1 MIVINSYNRFFNW
14 YRGKCEVTTE
24 SVFYI
29 TGENRFAEAEY
40 AYSQK
45 KEIVPLLMQTGY
57 KATGW
62 LGAMIGAR
70 LFYDFSG
77 KYDFDKK
84 FNELYLALAGKLV
97 PKNTLNSIPEVC
109 Y

>member
-1 MIVINSYNRFFNW
+1 MIQRKKWKTNILSIFD
-14 YRGKCEVTTE
+14 
-24 SVFYI
+24 I
-29 TGENRFAEAEY
+29 TGENCLTEAEY

-84 FNELYLALAGKLV
+84 FSELFLALAGKLA
-97 PKNTLNSIPEVC
+97 PKKTLSSGRPEVC
-109 Y
+109 

>member
-1 MIVINSYNRFFNW
+1 MAKIFD
-14 YRGKCEVTTE
+14 
-24 SVFYI
+24 I
-29 TGENRFAEAEY
+29 TCENRLTEAEY

-57 KATGW
+57 RATGW

-84 FNELYLALAGKLV
+84 FTELYSLLAGKLT
-97 PKNTLNSIPEVC
+97 PKKTLSSIPEVC
-109 Y
+109 

>member
-1 MIVINSYNRFFNW
+1 
-14 YRGKCEVTTE
+14 
-24 SVFYI
+24 
-29 TGENRFAEAEY
+29 
-40 AYSQK
+40 
-45 KEIVPLLMQTGY
+45 MQTGY

-84 FNELYLALAGKLV
+84 FSELYLALAGKLA
-97 PKNTLNSIPEVC
+97 PRKTLSSGPEVC
-109 Y
+109 